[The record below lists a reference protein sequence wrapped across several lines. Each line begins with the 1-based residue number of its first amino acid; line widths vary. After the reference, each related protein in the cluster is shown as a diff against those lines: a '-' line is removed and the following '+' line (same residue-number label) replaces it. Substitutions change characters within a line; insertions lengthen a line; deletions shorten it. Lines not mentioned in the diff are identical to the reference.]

1 MVLGFTSVVGDLWHA
16 GHVAMIQECRRHCD
30 RLIVAVMANID
41 HREDKNTPIQSL
53 FERTFQVANTKGVDL
68 VLTCETENDL
78 LLALQTIRP
87 DVRFVGEDYKGKEF
101 TGKDYCIK
109 TGIEIY
115 YNKRD
120 HGLSSRTLRKRVENG
135 K

>member
-109 TGIEIY
+109 SGIEIY

>member
-30 RLIVAVMANID
+30 KLIVAVMSNID
-41 HREDKNTPIQSL
+41 HRENKNTPIQSL

-68 VLTCETENDL
+68 VLSCDSEADL

-87 DVRFVGEDYKGKEF
+87 NVRFVGEDYKDKDF
-101 TGKDYCIK
+101 TGKSYCEES
-109 TGIEIY
+109 GIEIF
-115 YNKRD
+115 YNHRD
-120 HGLSSRTLRKRVENG
+120 HGLSSRTLRERVEHG

>member
-16 GHVAMIQECRRHCD
+16 GHVAMVQECKRHCD

-68 VLTCETENDL
+68 VLACESENDL
-78 LLALQTIRP
+78 ELALQTIRP
-87 DVRFVGEDYKGKEF
+87 DIRFVGEDYKGKKF
-101 TGKDYCIK
+101 TGKKYCEES
-109 TGIEIY
+109 GITLY

-135 K
+135 

>member
-1 MVLGFTSVVGDLWHA
+1 
-16 GHVAMIQECRRHCD
+16 
-30 RLIVAVMANID
+30 MANID

-109 TGIEIY
+109 SGIEIY

>member
-16 GHVAMIQECRRHCD
+16 GHVAMVQECKRHCD

-68 VLTCETENDL
+68 VLACESESDL
-78 LLALQTIRP
+78 ELALQTIRP
-87 DVRFVGEDYKGKEF
+87 DIRFVGEDYKEKEF
-101 TGKDYCIK
+101 TGKKYCEES
-109 TGIEIY
+109 GITLY

-135 K
+135 